1 MHPPEHA
8 ILTTLGEKR
17 RNKKYAHVF
26 FYRKSLG
33 EHLFGTAR
41 RRLNLNMHIKNMDL
55 AKRIQMTWFNVQ
67 YR

>member
-26 FYRKSLG
+26 FLQEIFRRAFVWDCETETKF
-33 EHLFGTAR
+33 EHAYKEHGFGKAYS
-41 RRLNLNMHIKNMDL
+41 NDL
-55 AKRIQMTWFNVQ
+55 V
-67 YR
+67 